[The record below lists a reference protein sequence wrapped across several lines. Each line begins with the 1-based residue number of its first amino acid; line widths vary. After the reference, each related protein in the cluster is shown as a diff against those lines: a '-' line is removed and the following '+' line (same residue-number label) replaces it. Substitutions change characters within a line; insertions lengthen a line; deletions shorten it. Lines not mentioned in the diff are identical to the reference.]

1 MDCVFRCCAWCGC
14 VSSRYVNNLQH
25 NFDNFE
31 TNASKISKENEQL
44 LFPNYVCNEN
54 EEGRASS
61 FANLFLWSSLQKR
74 NNTYETVTIQK
85 DSCRVDDFILRQ
97 STLYYLQCMA
107 LRAIRH
113 IKKKSV
119 MFHKFF
125 QFVFPTCCF
134 RDAALLKVAL
144 RHVRILYDGF
154 LVSTIAVIVERKNE
168 KVVSLVPDECT
179 VMMVNDNAI
188 VLISGRLR
196 ELWLSKTVKH
206 KDQLRI
212 NLFNDQLLI
221 NLIKD
226 QLLINLIIDKFEVK
240 RGENWLKCR
249 IFL

>member
-1 MDCVFRCCAWCGC
+1 
-14 VSSRYVNNLQH
+14 
-25 NFDNFE
+25 
-31 TNASKISKENEQL
+31 
-44 LFPNYVCNEN
+44 
-54 EEGRASS
+54 
-61 FANLFLWSSLQKR
+61 
-74 NNTYETVTIQK
+74 
-85 DSCRVDDFILRQ
+85 
-97 STLYYLQCMA
+97 MA

-154 LVSTIAVIVERKNE
+154 LVSTIAVIVERKNG

-196 ELWLSKTVKH
+196 EL
-206 KDQLRI
+206 
-212 NLFNDQLLI
+212 
-221 NLIKD
+221 
-226 QLLINLIIDKFEVK
+226 
-240 RGENWLKCR
+240 
-249 IFL
+249 

>member
-1 MDCVFRCCAWCGC
+1 MH
-14 VSSRYVNNLQH
+14 S
-25 NFDNFE
+25 FE
-31 TNASKISKENEQL
+31 SYK
-44 LFPNYVCNEN
+44 
-54 EEGRASS
+54 
-61 FANLFLWSSLQKR
+61 
-74 NNTYETVTIQK
+74 TY
-85 DSCRVDDFILRQ
+85 
-97 STLYYLQCMA
+97 
-107 LRAIRH
+107 
-113 IKKKSV
+113 KKKV
-119 MFHKFF
+119 CYVP
-125 QFVFPTCCF
+125 QIFPICLSDLLL

-144 RHVRILYDGF
+144 CHVRNLYDSF

-168 KVVSLVPDECT
+168 KVVSLVPDECI

-206 KDQLRI
+206 KDQLLI

-240 RGENWLKCR
+240 RGENWSKCR

>member
-1 MDCVFRCCAWCGC
+1 
-14 VSSRYVNNLQH
+14 
-25 NFDNFE
+25 
-31 TNASKISKENEQL
+31 
-44 LFPNYVCNEN
+44 
-54 EEGRASS
+54 
-61 FANLFLWSSLQKR
+61 
-74 NNTYETVTIQK
+74 
-85 DSCRVDDFILRQ
+85 
-97 STLYYLQCMA
+97 MA

-179 VMMVNDNAI
+179 VMMVNDNVI

-196 ELWLSKTVKH
+196 EL
-206 KDQLRI
+206 
-212 NLFNDQLLI
+212 
-221 NLIKD
+221 
-226 QLLINLIIDKFEVK
+226 
-240 RGENWLKCR
+240 
-249 IFL
+249 